1 MINCSDNTYYIYYTD
16 ANGGAIAIPIAKS
29 ALDQTTLDIAL
40 VGKTRLEY
48 GDIFNENMLHLMES
62 FASPSSDRITP
73 EQINTYLQLLA
84 NPVVGQF
91 WYNSAHDS
99 LNVCVQVDPDIVWKA
114 LPNKSSI
121 AGNSGILFHGELIPL
136 PIATNGYEFS
146 QAECSWHVSPYYV
159 NSNYRINGFDV
170 SADNR
175 LINCVFNT
183 TAGDINGFV
192 SYMILGVRGYAVPDK
207 LDAPCPIPT
216 ITPTVSQ
223 SPTPT
228 VTRSPTPTISGTPMV
243 TPTLTRTPTMTRS
256 PTPSVGASSTPT
268 PTPTV
273 SVSESLPA
281 VTPTPT
287 PTITVTATV
296 TPTMTMTPT
305 VTPTSGASPT
315 PTVTPTMTVTP
326 SASPDAGLMGLTFD
340 TKNYGIMSATN
351 MVYFIMTIENDGTW
365 NISMPTA
372 GANFDITGDYV
383 PKNGSWQSGSPLA
396 GIGDNFEVMADITPI
411 YVNPTGGFVSDSFA
425 WTPLTS
431 DVALNITN
439 AYAEVTLTIRSTITG
454 QTTVAS
460 FTADMN
466 YTG

>member
-296 TPTMTMTPT
+296 D
-305 VTPTSGASPT
+305 VG
-315 PTVTPTMTVTP
+315 
-326 SASPDAGLMGLTFD
+326 
-340 TKNYGIMSATN
+340 
-351 MVYFIMTIENDGTW
+351 
-365 NISMPTA
+365 
-372 GANFDITGDYV
+372 
-383 PKNGSWQSGSPLA
+383 
-396 GIGDNFEVMADITPI
+396 
-411 YVNPTGGFVSDSFA
+411 VS
-425 WTPLTS
+425 
-431 DVALNITN
+431 
-439 AYAEVTLTIRSTITG
+439 
-454 QTTVAS
+454 
-460 FTADMN
+460 
-466 YTG
+466 